1 MYKFYNENPLNR
13 YEDDCVIRAI
23 SCATNHSWDEVY
35 DYLSN
40 IAQYEGTL
48 LDKRDFV
55 RNYLDRTYQRLNG
68 IHGTV
73 GYVSSMFPNNTLLI
87 TMRGHITCSK
97 PDKITGI
104 STIYDTFD
112 PRDRIAEDVWLVK

>member
-1 MYKFYNENPLNR
+1 MYKFYNANAVNR
-13 YEDDCVIRAI
+13 FEDDCVVRSI
-23 SCATNHSWDEVY
+23 SCATNKSWDYVY
-35 DYLSN
+35 DYLSD

-73 GYVSSMFPNNTLLI
+73 GQVSGMFPNNTLLI
-87 TMRGHITCSK
+87 TMNGHITCSK
-97 PDKITGI
+97 PDKNGRP
-104 STIYDTFD
+104 TIYDTFD
-112 PRDRIAEDVWLVK
+112 CRDRVVEDVWLVN